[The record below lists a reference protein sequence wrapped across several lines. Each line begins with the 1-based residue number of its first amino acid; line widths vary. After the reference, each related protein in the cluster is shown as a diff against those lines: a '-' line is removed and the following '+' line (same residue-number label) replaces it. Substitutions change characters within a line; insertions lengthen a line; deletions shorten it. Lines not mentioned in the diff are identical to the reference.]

1 MENKFS
7 KNLMTKFEKTSV
19 IGIRMEQLAFG
30 SSSTLSDDELSK
42 CNNIREIAE
51 LELQTKKI
59 PFLISRQLP
68 NKETE
73 QWDIKDLIVPN

>member
-7 KNLMTKFEKTSV
+7 KNLMTKFEKTSI

-30 SSSTLSDDELSK
+30 SSSTLSEDELNK
-42 CNNIREIAE
+42 CKDIREIAE
-51 LELQTKKI
+51 MELQTKKI

-73 QWDIKDLIVPN
+73 QWNIKDLIIH